1 MRIVGGK
8 HRGRRLQAPA
18 GRALRPTADRV
29 REAVF
34 NVLSHSG
41 GRIGGRIGGGDALD
55 GAVVLDGF
63 AGTGAYG
70 LEAVSRGAGH
80 ATLIDNNR
88 DALACCRANAAS
100 LDEQPNVTV
109 LQGDCLN
116 PVRPNGPCSLVFL
129 DPPYRL
135 GLAAPALEA
144 LAGAGWLA
152 ADTLCVI
159 EFARREPFEP
169 PAAATV
175 LDERSYGAARI
186 VFLRW
191 TG

>member
-1 MRIVGGK
+1 MRIVGGR

-41 GRIGGRIGGGDALD
+41 GRIGGGIGGGNALD

-100 LDEQPNVTV
+100 VDEQSSVTV

-116 PVRPNGPCSLVFL
+116 PVRPAAPCSLVFL
-129 DPPYRL
+129 DPPYRE

-152 ADTLCVI
+152 ADTLSVI
-159 EFARREPFEP
+159 ELARREPFEP
-169 PAAATV
+169 PEAATV